1 MFVGV
6 QFLSFDSPSW
16 ASHPRDLQVFLFT
29 TDKEG
34 HLQAKVSDLGFA
46 RGMTEATMGFEH
58 TMAGGGGETDAR
70 NWHAPEVFGG
80 HGVGRKAD
88 VWAFAMTLYEL
99 LTRGLPFKGLSMPL
113 LMRALLLEDERPSL
127 ADVEDPSELL
137 PSLVEL
143 MRDCWA
149 KAPHERPSF
158 EAIAARLA
166 QRAPRRGSVHVLA
179 LQTLEKRIAKAR
191 DDAKSKFDAAWA
203 SLSADGGEELLELAA
218 ELALRHSGVVR
229 QPSPPPSSPQATT
242 GSLHAQATEAAPGI
256 LRAMRGVVED
266 AGGILSLPPPLLALA
281 PSDPFPSSHDVR
293 STVKGFERAQ
303 EKIDSDYDGDC
314 GRIVDMV
321 RASGVFATPSEVT
334 KALRLMSAGGA
345 GCALR
350 ILRVKDRF
358 GKPQDG
364 YRDIILN
371 VALAADGTSGHVA
384 ELQLHITDILAIKE
398 LSHIS
403 YEIGRGVS
411 FA

>member
-1 MFVGV
+1 M
-6 QFLSFDSPSW
+6 
-16 ASHPRDLQVFLFT
+16 
-29 TDKEG
+29 
-34 HLQAKVSDLGFA
+34 
-46 RGMTEATMGFEH
+46 
-58 TMAGGGGETDAR
+58 
-70 NWHAPEVFGG
+70 
-80 HGVGRKAD
+80 
-88 VWAFAMTLYEL
+88 
-99 LTRGLPFKGLSMPL
+99 
-113 LMRALLLEDERPSL
+113 
-127 ADVEDPSELL
+127 
-137 PSLVEL
+137 
-143 MRDCWA
+143 
-149 KAPHERPSF
+149 
-158 EAIAARLA
+158 
-166 QRAPRRGSVHVLA
+166 HVLA

-203 SLSADGGEELLELAA
+203 SLSADGGAELLEVAA
-218 ELALRHSGVVR
+218 ELAVRHSGVVR

-242 GSLHAQATEAAPGI
+242 GSLHAQATEAAPEI

-303 EKIDSDYDGDC
+303 EKIDSDYGGGC
-314 GRIVDMV
+314 ERIVDMV

-345 GCALR
+345 LR

-371 VALAADGTSGHVA
+371 VALVADGTSGHVA